1 MAIFAS
7 LRAQSLPS
15 VDLNQI
21 LDWAAVQFQGL
32 NLREPGQWP
41 LLPRATVWALTLLLV
56 TGAGWALVISE
67 AFARLEVQRAREP
80 VLREQFRT
88 KLNQATNLEELRK
101 QKLQVQ
107 EYVNQLEKQLPG
119 KADLDG
125 VLSDINQSGMGRGLL
140 FDSFKPGAM
149 VVREHYAEWP
159 ISLKVTGKYHDIG
172 SFLADIARLP
182 RIVTLHDMVLTGPGL
197 STPGQTATPHAAPAL
212 MLEATAR
219 TYRYVAAGEA
229 AAAKTAASP
238 PGASNAQVSRAVA
251 SKAAAKGE
259 KK

>member
-1 MAIFAS
+1 M
-7 LRAQSLPS
+7 
-15 VDLNQI
+15 DLNQI
-21 LDWAAVQFQGL
+21 LDWAAVQFEGL

-41 LLPRATVWALTLLLV
+41 LLPRLTVWALTLLLV
-56 TGAGWALVISE
+56 TWAGWALVISE
-67 AFARLEVQRAREP
+67 ASARLEVQRAREP
-80 VLREQFRT
+80 VLREQFRA

-125 VLSDINQSGMGRGLL
+125 VLSDINQSGLGRGLL
-140 FDSFKPGAM
+140 FDSFKPGPM

-159 ISLKVTGKYHDIG
+159 IALKVTGRYHDIG
-172 SFLADIARLP
+172 SFLSDIAKLP
-182 RIVTLHDMVLTGPGL
+182 RIVTLHDMVLAGPGMNP
-197 STPGQTATPHAAPAL
+197 SGQTATPHAAPAL
-212 MLEATAR
+212 TLEATAR
-219 TYRYVAAGEA
+219 TYRYVAPGEA
-229 AAAKTAASP
+229 AAVKAAASP
-238 PGASNAQVSRAVA
+238 PVAPNAPVSRPVA

>member
-1 MAIFAS
+1 M
-7 LRAQSLPS
+7 PS
-15 VDLNQI
+15 VDLDQI
-21 LDWAAVQFQGL
+21 LDSVAVQFQGL

-41 LLPRATVWALTLLLV
+41 LLPRAMVWALTLVLV
-56 TGAGWALVISE
+56 TGAGWAVVISE
-67 AFARLEVQRAREP
+67 ASARLEVQRAREP
-80 VLREQFRT
+80 VLRDQFRT

-140 FDSFKPGAM
+140 FDSFKPGPM

-159 ISLKVTGKYHDIG
+159 IALKVTGRYQDIG
-172 SFLADIARLP
+172 SFLADIAKLP
-182 RIVTLHDMVLTGPGL
+182 RIVTLHDMVLTGPGM
-197 STPGQTATPHAAPAL
+197 SPPGQTATPHAAPAL

-219 TYRYVAAGEA
+219 TYRYLAPGET
-229 AAAKTAASP
+229 AAAKTDAP
-238 PGASNAQVSRAVA
+238 PPSASNAPVSRAVA

>member
-7 LRAQSLPS
+7 LRAKSLPS

-32 NLREPGQWP
+32 NRRDPGQWP

-56 TGAGWALVISE
+56 TGAGWALVGSE

-125 VLSDINQSGMGRGLL
+125 VLSDINQSGMGRGLM

-197 STPGQTATPHAAPAL
+197 SPPGQTATPHSAPAL
-212 MLEATAR
+212 TLEATAR
-219 TYRYVAAGEA
+219 TYRYLASGET
-229 AAAKTAASP
+229 AAAKTAAST
-238 PGASNAQVSRAVA
+238 PGASNVPASRAVA

>member
-1 MAIFAS
+1 MAIFPS
-7 LRAQSLPS
+7 LRAKAVPS

-41 LLPRATVWALTLLLV
+41 LLPRASVWALTLLLV
-56 TGAGWALVISE
+56 TGAGWTLVVSE
-67 AFARLEVQRAREP
+67 AFSRLEVQRAREP
-80 VLREQFRT
+80 VLRDQFRT
-88 KLNQATNLEELRK
+88 KLNQATNLAELRK

-125 VLSDINQSGMGRGLL
+125 VMADINQSGMGRGLL
-140 FDSFKPGAM
+140 FDSFKPGTM

-159 ISLKVTGKYHDIG
+159 IALKVTGKYHDIG
-172 SFLADIARLP
+172 SFLADIAKLP

-197 STPGQTATPHAAPAL
+197 TPSGQSGTPHAAPVL

-219 TYRYVAAGEA
+219 TYRYMAPGEA
-229 AAAKTAASP
+229 VAAKTAASP
-238 PGASNAQVSRAVA
+238 SAALDAAASRPVVP
-251 SKAAAKGE
+251 KAAAKGE